1 MMKLNLISIEREKQM
16 TEKIAII
23 TGSSSGF
30 GLLASLEFAKK
41 GYLVIATMRNIEKQ
55 TELIEQAVSLHI
67 EQNIKVHQLDVTSK
81 ESIGKFIAFINN
93 LGRIDILINN
103 AGYASGGFVEEIPIE
118 EYRKQFETNVFGA
131 IAVTQAIL
139 PIMRRQK
146 RGKIINVSSISGKM
160 GFPGLSPYVA
170 SKYALEGWSE
180 SLRLE
185 VKPFGIDVSLIEPGS
200 YNTNI
205 WEIGQKLAEATSESE
220 SPYKEYMKKIEQHIH
235 NGSETLGNPKD
246 VAEKIVAIAESQH
259 STLRY
264 PIGKGVKLMIL
275 LKNLL
280 PWKWWESLVLSRFK

>member
-1 MMKLNLISIEREKQM
+1 M

-30 GLLASLEFAKK
+30 GLLTSLEFAKK
-41 GYLVIATMRNIEKQ
+41 GYLVIATMRNVEKQ
-55 TELIEQAVSLHI
+55 TKLLEQAALLHL
-67 EQNIKVHQLDVTSK
+67 EHKIKIHQLDVTSQK
-81 ESIGKFIAFINN
+81 SIEKFTSFIST
-93 LGRIDILINN
+93 LERIDILVNN
-103 AGYASGGFVEEIPIE
+103 AGYASGGFVEEIPLE

-131 IAVTQAIL
+131 IAVTQAVL
-139 PIMRRQK
+139 PMMRKQK
-146 RGKIINVSSISGKM
+146 HGKIINISSISGKI

-205 WEIGQKLAEATSESE
+205 WEIGQKLAESPSESK

-235 NGSETLGNPKD
+235 NGNESLGDPQD
-246 VAEKIVAIAESQH
+246 VAEKIVSIAQSQH
-259 STLRY
+259 PTLRY
-264 PIGKGVKLMIL
+264 PIGKGVKLMVLI
-275 LKNLL
+275 KNIL
-280 PWKWWESLVLSRFK
+280 PWKWWEFLVLKRFK